1 MSYKISIIIPVYRV
15 ENYISRCCRSLFGMR
30 FQDVEYLFVDD
41 ATPDGSIAVIESV
54 LNEYPH
60 RKAQVRL
67 LTHQKNMGVA
77 CARNTGLEAATGE
90 YIAFVDADDW
100 IEKDMFEK
108 LYQKAEAG
116 HLDITGCDWYLE
128 FEASRRYM
136 RQPVYEKA
144 SECLIALLTGEMRW
158 FLWAFLVRR
167 DLYVKNNIRFLDGA
181 NIGEDMS
188 VLIRCFSFARSYR
201 HVPEALYHYVR
212 SNTASMTALDSKRQI
227 EMVKRNVDVT
237 TGFIHSRYQN
247 SLERE
252 LDFLKLNVKFP
263 LLISDNTANYEVW
276 NACFPEANRSI
287 WKNAKQPFRNKL
299 LQWSALHRHYW
310 IVRGYYRLLFKFVYG
325 ILYR

>member
-144 SECLIALLTGEMRW
+144 SDCLIALLTGEMRW

-227 EMVKRNVDVT
+227 G
-237 TGFIHSRYQN
+237 TGTGLSET
-247 SLERE
+247 ERE
-252 LDFLKLNVKFP
+252 VPPADFGQYRQLRSVERLFSRSQPFHLEKRQTTVPKQTAAMVCLAPP
-263 LLISDNTANYEVW
+263 LLDS
-276 NACFPEANRSI
+276 
-287 WKNAKQPFRNKL
+287 K
-299 LQWSALHRHYW
+299 
-310 IVRGYYRLLFKFVYG
+310 RLLSPAVQ
-325 ILYR
+325 IRVRNTI

>member
-1 MSYKISIIIPVYRV
+1 
-15 ENYISRCCRSLFGMR
+15 MR

-144 SECLIALLTGEMRW
+144 SDCLIALLTGEMRW

-237 TGFIHSRYQN
+237 TGFIHSRYQLGTGTGL
-247 SLERE
+247 SETERE
-252 LDFLKLNVKFP
+252 VPPADFGQYRQLRSVERLFSRSQPFHLEKRQTTVPKQTAAMGCLAPP
-263 LLISDNTANYEVW
+263 LLDS
-276 NACFPEANRSI
+276 
-287 WKNAKQPFRNKL
+287 K
-299 LQWSALHRHYW
+299 
-310 IVRGYYRLLFKFVYG
+310 RLLSPAVQ
-325 ILYR
+325 IRVRNTI